1 MKSIFAAKVEYV
13 EVVDSHTLL
22 PVTTAQDGTTICVAV
37 WFDDVRLIDNIS
49 I

>member
-1 MKSIFAAKVEYV
+1 MNSVSGTKVEYV
-13 EVVDSHTLL
+13 EVVDSDSLL
-22 PVTTAQDGTTICVAV
+22 PATTAQKGTTICVAV

>member
-1 MKSIFAAKVEYV
+1 MKSISAAKVEYV